1 MGISLNK
8 KLTKKVT
15 DQEKT
20 ISELK
25 KIVKNMSQISDK
37 KTLDKT
43 IEKMNEI
50 SKYNIDDNG
59 VIVSDK
65 RSLSQT

>member
-1 MGISLNK
+1 
-8 KLTKKVT
+8 
-15 DQEKT
+15 
-20 ISELK
+20 
-25 KIVKNMSQISDK
+25 MSQISDK